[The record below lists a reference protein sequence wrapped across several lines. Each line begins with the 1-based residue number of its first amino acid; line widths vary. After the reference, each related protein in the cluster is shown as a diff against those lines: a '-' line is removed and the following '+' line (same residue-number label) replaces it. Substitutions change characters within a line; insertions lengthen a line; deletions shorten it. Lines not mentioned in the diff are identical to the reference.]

1 MTFFTT
7 WQAQFLFYKMEKQT
21 LIMNIGK
28 PPRPATR
35 ADTTNRVKTVHEIL
49 KKWLKTANGKSY
61 QSLLCKLW
69 MTKDSQNR
77 EATNF
82 KGKIYQYLF
91 DFHKCIK
98 FAYYYY
104 IC

>member
-28 PPRPATR
+28 PPRPATST
-35 ADTTNRVKTVHEIL
+35 DTTNRVKTVHEIL
-49 KKWLKTANGKSY
+49 KKWLKIANGKSY

-69 MTKDSQNR
+69 KKKDNQNR

-82 KGKIYQYLF
+82 REKYINIYLTF
-91 DFHKCIK
+91 INL
-98 FAYYYY
+98 
-104 IC
+104 